1 MAARATATDSPPLPL
16 PPLGSGRSDGW
27 PSPPPQRRPGPEAW
41 DARLTD
47 LPGVGRTTEERARAL
62 GIATVGDLLLHLP
75 ARYEDFDEGARP
87 VAALAAGEEATVR
100 VVLDDIA
107 VQRTRRRNLRIVRAR
122 VHDDSGRMAALW
134 FNQQHLARILVPGDE
149 LLLRGRVSEGGRRE
163 MAVRSHEVLGGAG
176 SEGVHTQGLVP
187 VYPATERMP
196 ARRIRELVNLARP
209 LARAAP
215 ETLPAWIRDR
225 LWIGG
230 AADALVAVHFPRSR
244 EEARLGR
251 RRLVL
256 EELIVLQLGLLAVRR
271 REEQTRAAPPL
282 RPTGERSG
290 PLLEALPFQLTAEQ
304 RRAAREIGRD
314 LARPR
319 PMRRLLQGE
328 VGSGKTVVAALAI
341 CQAVEAGAQAALLVP
356 TETLAEQH
364 LRTLDR
370 LLEPAGMAPVLLTGR
385 VPRSERE
392 RRLMALAT
400 GTAPVAVGTQALLSE
415 GVAFQRLGL
424 AVVNEQHR
432 FGVEQRQALSER
444 AAAAV
449 GPGGAAHLLYMTAT
463 PIPRTLALTAYGDLR
478 VSTIRGRPPGRAPVE
493 TRWVREADRDEAY
506 ELVRAQLRAGHQ
518 AYVIC
523 PLVEEGEAAEARAAT
538 SEAERLRAGPFAHF
552 EVGLAHGGQRTDEK
566 RAAMEGFA
574 SGRTDLL
581 VATTVVEVGI
591 DVPNATTIVVEG
603 ADRFGLAQLHQL
615 RGRVGR
621 GTAPGLC
628 LLFGEPATEE
638 GARRLEALTQT
649 VNGFRL
655 AELDL
660 EIRGE
665 GSLLGVRQAGATDL
679 RVARLGRDRRELAEA
694 RHIARRTLERDP
706 RLRAPEHALLHQ
718 AVLGRFDALPRLL
731 DA

>member
-1 MAARATATDSPPLPL
+1 MAARATATDPLLPPI
-16 PPLGSGRSDGW
+16 PPLGGSRGDGW
-27 PSPPPQRRPGPEAW
+27 DAPPPARRPGPERWGAP
-41 DARLTD
+41 LTD
-47 LPGVGRTTEERARAL
+47 LPGVGRTTAERARGL
-62 GIATVGDLLLHLP
+62 GIDTIGDLLEHLP
-75 ARYEDFDEGARP
+75 ARYDDFDADARP
-87 VAALAAGEEATVR
+87 VAGLTAGEEATVR
-100 VVLDDIA
+100 VRLDDIA
-107 VQRTRRRNLRIVRAR
+107 VQRTRRRNLRLVRAR
-122 VHDDSGRMAALW
+122 VHDDSGRMTAVW
-134 FNQQHLARILVPGDE
+134 FNQDHLARILAPGDE
-149 LLLRGRVSEGGRRE
+149 LLLRGRVSEAGRRE
-163 MAVRSHEVLGGAG
+163 MAVRSHEVLGGRG

-187 VYPATERMP
+187 VYPATERLSP
-196 ARRIRELVNLARP
+196 RRVRELVDLARP
-209 LARAAP
+209 LARAAV
-215 ETLPAWIRDR
+215 ERLPAAMRTR
-225 LWIGG
+225 LRIGG
-230 AADALVAVHFPRSR
+230 AADSLVAVHFPRSR

-271 REEQTRAAPPL
+271 AEERTRAAQPL
-282 RPTGERSG
+282 RPTGERTG
-290 PLLEALPFQLTAEQ
+290 PLLAALPFELTAEQ
-304 RRAAREIGRD
+304 RRAHREIAVD

-364 LRTLDR
+364 LRTLDA
-370 LLEPAGMAPVLLTGR
+370 LLAPAGMSPVLLTGR
-385 VPRSERE
+385 VPRAERE
-392 RRLMALAT
+392 RRLLALST

-415 GVAFQRLGL
+415 GVRFDRLGL
-424 AVVNEQHR
+424 AVVDEQHR

-444 AAAAV
+444 AAAAA
-449 GPGGAAHLLYMTAT
+449 GGSAAAHLLYMTAT

-493 TRWVREADRDEAY
+493 TRWIRDADREAAY

-523 PLVEEGEAAEARAAT
+523 PLVEGGEDAEARAAIG
-538 SEAERLRAGPFAHF
+538 EAERLRAGPFADF
-552 EVGLAHGGQRTDEK
+552 TVGLAHGAQRADEK
-566 RAAMEGFA
+566 RAAMAGFA
-574 SGRTDLL
+574 EGRTDLL

-591 DVPNATTIVVEG
+591 DVPNATTIVIEG

-621 GTAPGLC
+621 GTDPGLC
-628 LLFGEPATEE
+628 LLFGEPVTDE

-649 VNGFRL
+649 TDGFRL

-665 GSLLGVRQAGATDL
+665 GSILGVRQAGATDL

-694 RHIARRTLERDP
+694 RHLAKRTLASDP
-706 RLRAPEHALLHQ
+706 RLERPEHALLRA
-718 AVLGRFDALPRLL
+718 AVVTRFDALPRLL